1 MRMRLLLLLAGLL
14 WACSDSKSKEP
25 KDSGHEHPDHNHDA
39 GHEEDSGPDEPDED
53 AGSDDA
59 GPDEDAGSGDAGSV
73 SPLGERP
80 PGTLERPPG
89 EKLPDDLKPPGFGN

>member
-25 KDSGHEHPDHNHDA
+25 NDSGHEHPDHTHDA
-39 GHEEDSGPDEPDED
+39 GHEEPED
-53 AGSDDA
+53 GGSA
-59 GPDEDAGSGDAGSV
+59 APV

-80 PGTLERPPG
+80 PGSLERPPG
-89 EKLPDDLKPPGFGN
+89 EKLPAELKPPGFGN